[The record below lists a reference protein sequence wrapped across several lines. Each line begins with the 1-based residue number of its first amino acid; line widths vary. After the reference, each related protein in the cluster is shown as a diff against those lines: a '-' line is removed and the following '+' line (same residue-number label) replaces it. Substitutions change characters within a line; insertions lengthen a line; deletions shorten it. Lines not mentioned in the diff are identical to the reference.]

1 MIVDKNGNP
10 YGVYGNTQGD
20 GVRALICSKSSS
32 PSDIISPASWSVLKP
47 NQSVIGGSSSVLLTK
62 QYHGIFRN
70 SYTGAL
76 ASISNP
82 NNRNDPSTWNYSGGA
97 AFFDFDYD
105 GDTYHL
111 LILSESVVN
120 YYELIN
126 NSPTGSFEDYRGTD
140 IGGYTFSSNL
150 NHILDSVP
158 AITRTNTQESSIETS
173 RFARIS
179 TTFYT
184 LSIKFN
190 FNNENINNS
199 DFYNSIL
206 YTDPYFVYII
216 KDIDGYEHT
225 YNHSDSLEAPSREHR
240 SVNFVD
246 NYNAIFTST
255 GCKQL
260 NSLPDCPA
268 GHGNLSYPVL
278 AINDSLYNKLKS
290 KIFTISVVGY
300 QYSVEDGFYDEV

>member
-47 NQSVIGGSSSVLLTK
+47 NQSVIGGSSSILLMKQDHSVLL
-62 QYHGIFRN
+62 N
-70 SYTGAL
+70 SETGAL

-82 NNRNDPSTWNYSGGA
+82 NNRSDPSSWNYSGGA
-97 AFFDFDYD
+97 ALYDFYYN
-105 GDTYHL
+105 GETLHL
-111 LILSESVVN
+111 LILSEAVVN
-120 YYELIN
+120 YYNIID

-140 IGGYTFSSNL
+140 IAGYTWSGNL
-150 NHILDSVP
+150 YNIIDSVP
-158 AITRTNTQESSIETS
+158 SITRVNTQEQPGDIS

-206 YTDPYFVYII
+206 YTDPYFVYIFKNI
-216 KDIDGYEHT
+216 ERYEQT
-225 YNHSDSLEAPSREHR
+225 YNDGLEIPSREHR

-260 NSLPDCPA
+260 NSLPSCPA

-300 QYSVEDGFYDEV
+300 QYSVEGGFYDEV